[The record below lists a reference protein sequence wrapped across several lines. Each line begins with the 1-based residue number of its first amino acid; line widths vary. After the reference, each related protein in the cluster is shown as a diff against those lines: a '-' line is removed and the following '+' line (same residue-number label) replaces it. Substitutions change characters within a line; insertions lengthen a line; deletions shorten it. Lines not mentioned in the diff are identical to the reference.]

1 MAKDYIRY
9 DLLAQDA
16 LRGVVRKVLH
26 TAAQQ
31 GLPGEHH
38 FYISIATTVPGVML
52 SPRLH
57 EQYPDEMT
65 IILQHQFWDLEIDDN
80 EFSVTLSFGGAPE
93 RMTVP
98 FAAIKGFFDP
108 SVQFGLEFVV
118 GDEGRAMDDPD
129 AGSGAGEMAMGGAAA
144 HAGSIPTGPEASNDS
159 VSDGASSQDED
170 GATKESDGNGE
181 DGDGATVV
189 SLDAFRRKG

>member
-9 DLLAQDA
+9 DLLAQEA
-16 LRGVVRKVLH
+16 LRGVVRKVLS
-26 TAAQQ
+26 TAVQQ

-52 SPRLH
+52 SQRLR

-65 IILQHQFWDLEIDDN
+65 IILQHQFWDLDITDT
-80 EFSVTLSFGGAPE
+80 EFSVTLSFGGSPE
-93 RMTVP
+93 RLTVP

-118 GDEGRAMDDPD
+118 GDEARAVTDPD
-129 AGSGAGEMAMGGAAA
+129 AGDAPPAIQPAPPAG
-144 HAGSIPTGPEASNDS
+144 PDASNDS
-159 VSDGASSQDED
+159 DADSDGTPAADGKTADGAAETSED
-170 GATKESDGNGE
+170 GDGDN
-181 DGDGATVV
+181 DGATVV